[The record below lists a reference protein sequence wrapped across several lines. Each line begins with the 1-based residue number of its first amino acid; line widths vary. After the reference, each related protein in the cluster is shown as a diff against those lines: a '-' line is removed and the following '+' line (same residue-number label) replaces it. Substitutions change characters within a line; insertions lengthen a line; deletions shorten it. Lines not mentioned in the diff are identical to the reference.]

1 MKTDISRRNFFAT
14 AGLAGLAAAGLGLAG
29 CAPKTPGDE
38 KAMAAT
44 GDAGTGAGGNVP
56 AEWDEEC
63 DVLVLGGGGAG
74 STAAL
79 MAAREG
85 ASVIVL
91 ESQSNTSFSSTA
103 VCKGNY
109 CVIGSDEQKAAG
121 IEDDVE
127 LFVQDALAY
136 GVDDDALPGNKEEVI
151 RLYAENSREC
161 YDLLKELGVEF
172 SAPYMMAGHSV
183 FRVHRVDNA
192 DMQSRLTAAAQE
204 AGSNF
209 LFNTEFEE
217 LIVDA
222 TGTVLGAFASDGA
235 KTIAVKAKRGVALTT
250 GSFVRNSALVD
261 DCLPGLSKV
270 ELSTGAGVTGKG
282 HIAALNMGGQLYGR
296 SKLYATE
303 GMYPESGH
311 GDCEIPQYGAIAVD
325 MNGTRYIDEGS
336 YWSNMRTRTLISK
349 GTHPEFGCFMSWY
362 VVDQLGYDAA
372 REAGDNNA
380 TTGIN
385 EEEAKMVVSADT
397 IEELAEKIN
406 APYLPATLAK
416 YNEDI
421 AAGKDT
427 QFGRTSN
434 NGEGTGEPYALTTP
448 PYYAWASKM
457 MLEYAPTTTFMA
469 NGECQIL
476 NQYDEPI
483 GGGRLLACGELIHRS
498 IVGNHYLVGT
508 SIGSC
513 TTLGMVIG
521 RKLAQMDAW
530 E

>member
-1 MKTDISRRNFFAT
+1 
-14 AGLAGLAAAGLGLAG
+14 
-29 CAPKTPGDE
+29 
-38 KAMAAT
+38 
-44 GDAGTGAGGNVP
+44 
-56 AEWDEEC
+56 
-63 DVLVLGGGGAG
+63 
-74 STAAL
+74 

-91 ESQSNTSFSSTA
+91 ESQSGTSFSSTA

-204 AGSNF
+204 AGANF

-222 TGTVLGAFASDGA
+222 TGTVLGAFASDGD

-270 ELSTGAGVTGKG
+270 ELSTGAGATGKG

-325 MNGTRYIDEGS
+325 MNGMRYIDEGS

-362 VVDQLGYDAA
+362 VIDRPDYDAA

-397 IEELAEKIN
+397 IEELAEK
-406 APYLPATLAK
+406 LRVDPAGLTATVER
-416 YNEDI
+416 YNEL
-421 AAGKDT
+421 AAKGVDEDFGKPAKDLLPLSKPPYFGAFFGGHVLCT
-427 QFGRTSN
+427 LDGLRIDEHMRVLNTERKPIEGLYAVGNCSGSMYAGSYPELFIGNANGRTITHARHAVMHIA
-434 NGEGTGEPYALTTP
+434 GEV
-448 PYYAWASKM
+448 K
-457 MLEYAPTTTFMA
+457 
-469 NGECQIL
+469 
-476 NQYDEPI
+476 
-483 GGGRLLACGELIHRS
+483 
-498 IVGNHYLVGT
+498 
-508 SIGSC
+508 
-513 TTLGMVIG
+513 
-521 RKLAQMDAW
+521 
-530 E
+530 